1 MLHII
6 YSTLLLL
13 VTLFLSLTGENN
25 SEPEEGE
32 VNDSESE
39 KSGSESDSD
48 AGSDKSEE
56 FNDGYDENL
65 MGDEEDRRR

>member
-1 MLHII
+1 MI
-6 YSTLLLL
+6 
-13 VTLFLSLTGENN
+13 FMTGENN

-39 KSGSESDSD
+39 KSGSDSDSD

-65 MGDEEDRRR
+65 IGDEEDWLR